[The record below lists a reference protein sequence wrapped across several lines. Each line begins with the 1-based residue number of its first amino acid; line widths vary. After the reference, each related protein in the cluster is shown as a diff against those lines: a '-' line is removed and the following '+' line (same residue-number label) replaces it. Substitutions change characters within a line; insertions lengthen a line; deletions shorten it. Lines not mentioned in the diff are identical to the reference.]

1 MGLAFL
7 RIVREA
13 VDQIALVR
21 CRLDGP
27 DEALET
33 RYVPLQEFE
42 LWRYMMENRHG
53 RTVAVETVSVW
64 IAERAAW
71 WNSGFSAEDAAPV
84 LRLRF
89 ERRLPSGVA
98 EPVERFFPAE
108 TYPTAQEALLSHF
121 AGRGLR
127 FLSAT
132 PGYFLPVPELRSE
145 AVGLSA

>member
-1 MGLAFL
+1 MGLAF
-7 RIVREA
+7 IGDVMQA

-33 RYVPLQEFE
+33 RYVPLREFE
-42 LWRYMMENRHG
+42 LWRYMMEHRHG
-53 RTVAVETVSVW
+53 RKVTVELVSLW

-84 LRLRF
+84 LRLQF
-89 ERRLPSGVA
+89 ERRLPSGVN

-108 TYPTAQEALLSHF
+108 TYPVAQEALLSHF
-121 AGRGLR
+121 AGEGLR
-127 FLSAT
+127 LVSAT
-132 PGYFLPVPELRSE
+132 PGYFLPAPELRSE